1 MLPLTIMIAAVAYLP
16 GVGGSTVA
24 GRWAVLSIGAVA
36 MLLRA
41 PDRPL
46 LGPAHAW
53 GGALVLWA
61 ALSALWS
68 VSPLDTASELWH
80 WLVLS
85 VLFMASSQY
94 RDPELILSGVVIA
107 LSASLLVAM
116 AQMLGQHPVMFV
128 PNAEPSGLFLN
139 RNVMGE
145 VAACALVWAAAVT
158 VTSEPRAWALI
169 PVPLLLVLITGS
181 RGALLACMF
190 GGLYL
195 LWSSGRRLWIAPIVL
210 SFLVGALLI
219 TCFKDPDLQSV
230 LARLDIWSLA
240 LGNLTLLGR
249 GLETFGTLA
258 PRYEFVHNDFIQL
271 VFELGPGA
279 LLAAGLFRCALRAG
293 HYSRA
298 EGAALASLLG
308 ASLVSYPL
316 HHPMGAALVAV
327 LAGLSCG
334 AADRARRT
342 ERLLGVCGAAR
353 AEYEWRDSSTD
364 LLESRPR
371 LSVVAS

>member
-1 MLPLTIMIAAVAYLP
+1 MLAAVAYLP

-24 GRWAVLSIGAVA
+24 GRWAVLALGAVV
-36 MLLRA
+36 MLLRV
-41 PDRPL
+41 PERPL

-68 VSPLDTASELWH
+68 VSPLDTTGELWH

-85 VLFMASSQY
+85 VLFLTASQH
-94 RDPELILSGVVIA
+94 REPELV
-107 LSASLLVAM
+107 LVALILGLIASAGAAM
-116 AQMLGQHPVMFV
+116 LQMLGLHPVLFV
-128 PNAEPSGLFLN
+128 PNAEPAGLFLN
-139 RNVMGE
+139 RNVLGE
-145 VAACALVWAAAVT
+145 VAACALVWTTALT
-158 VTSEPRAWALI
+158 LTSNPRAWALI
-169 PVPLLLVLITGS
+169 PISLLLVLVSGS
-181 RGALLACMF
+181 RGALLACLC
-190 GGLYL
+190 GALYW
-195 LWSSGRRLWIAPIVL
+195 LWSGGRRLWIAPVVV
-210 SFLVGALLI
+210 SFLIGASLI
-219 TCFKDPDLQSV
+219 TYFKDPDLDSV
-230 LARLDIWSLA
+230 MARLDIWSLA

-258 PRYEFVHNDFIQL
+258 PRYEFVHNDYIQL
-271 VFELGPGA
+271 AFELGLGA
-279 LLAAGLFRCALRAG
+279 LLAVGLLHSSLRAG
-293 HYSRA
+293 RYSGA

-334 AADRARRT
+334 AADRAHRA

-353 AEYEWRDSSTD
+353 AEYEWRDSATD
-364 LLESRPR
+364 LLESRSR